1 MRYNHIKYDQ
11 GKKPITNYSLTTHAQ
26 EEMNRRQISSDEVD
40 NVLAAPEQIQSVRQG
55 RDVYQSRIEAGKP
68 LQKYLLRVFVDVDRD
83 PPEVVTVYRTSKVTK
98 YWRVGK

>member
-1 MRYNHIKYDQ
+1 MAKM
-11 GKKPITNYSLTTHAQ
+11 KPITNYCLMAHAK
-26 EEMNRRQISSDEVD
+26 EEMIRRQISEDEMAS
-40 NVLAAPEQIQSVRQG
+40 VLAAPEQIESVRQG

-68 LQKYLLRVFVDVDRD
+68 PQRYLLRVFVDVDRE